1 MKIRWHVCFI
11 LVLCWA
17 ASASA
22 QGKKEKNPEDSLR
35 GGQYAALNNLLMHD
49 AERVE
54 HVGAEP
60 VMVYGRRFEASKFV
74 VESRVTVP
82 AYDTVRCAEGQL
94 CPATERAE
102 FELLVGA
109 DAAGEV
115 HDAML
120 TKIHERLSGKRGPR
134 DADAEEHMS
143 YRDGEYLMFQVPLTA
158 GTLGRGPQRVVWVG
172 GKFIVFKFRRF
183 LLQQGYT
190 HLGVNVPYDSN
201 EALEDFVRM
210 RVTLRS
216 NGVKLQTKRM
226 SGSARR
232 EFLRL
237 YEKGVFGRP
246 APHQNAAG
254 TRVR

>member
-1 MKIRWHVCFI
+1 
-11 LVLCWA
+11 
-17 ASASA
+17 
-22 QGKKEKNPEDSLR
+22 
-35 GGQYAALNNLLMHD
+35 
-49 AERVE
+49 
-54 HVGAEP
+54 
-60 VMVYGRRFEASKFV
+60 
-74 VESRVTVP
+74 
-82 AYDTVRCAEGQL
+82 
-94 CPATERAE
+94 
-102 FELLVGA
+102 
-109 DAAGEV
+109 
-115 HDAML
+115 
-120 TKIHERLSGKRGPR
+120 
-134 DADAEEHMS
+134 
-143 YRDGEYLMFQVPLTA
+143 
-158 GTLGRGPQRVVWVG
+158 VWVG

-254 TRVR
+254 ARVR